1 MMDEFVSRVWRASH
15 GVRRFVVANAVSGVV
30 SVGCSL
36 WFVWVTKHIV
46 DLATRRVEGSWVAAV
61 GMLAGALALQLAAGV
76 AGKRSAVMATTRFS
90 NNLRSRLFERLMRAE
105 WTGKERFHSGD
116 AVNRL
121 AGDVASVSGFV
132 GNSVPGVFVTVV
144 QLLGAFGMMLWLDA
158 RMAWV
163 LVAVMPVALAC
174 SKLYMKRSRELTR
187 VIRDKESRMQRM
199 MQEDLQHRVLISSM
213 GYVGEAVSE
222 FGAVQRGFY
231 GMVMKRNDIAL
242 FSSGAVTV
250 GFMAGYALAFLWCA
264 MGLYSGGV
272 TFGAMTAFMQLV
284 SRVQRPVVELAG
296 YVPAVVQA
304 SVAVERLEEILQL
317 PEEEQGEGVSL
328 AGSAGLR
335 LSHVGFA
342 YPESD
347 RGVVCGWSHDFKP
360 CTLTVIAGGT
370 GAGKT
375 TLLMLML
382 GLLRPQTGSVML
394 YDGEKEVEASPLSR
408 TNICF
413 VPQGNSLL
421 SGTVRSNLLMA
432 RPDATEGE
440 MKEALVKS
448 AAEFVLELPEGL
460 DTECG
465 ERGTGLSEGQAQRI
479 AIARGLLQTGS
490 VLLLDEPSSAL
501 DAATERRV
509 LEGLEAEARQRTV
522 IVVSH
527 SPKLIG
533 QAPTVVR
540 L

>member
-1 MMDEFVSRVWRASH
+1 MNEFVNWLWRASH
-15 GVRRFVVANAVSGVV
+15 GVRRFVAANAVSGVV

-46 DLATRRVEGSWVAAV
+46 DLATRRTEGSWAVAV
-61 GMLAGALALQLAAGV
+61 GMLVGALALQLVASV

-121 AGDVASVSGFV
+121 AGDVASVSGLV
-132 GNSVPGVFVTVV
+132 GNTVPGAFVTLV
-144 QLLGAFGMMLWLDA
+144 QLVGAFGFMLWLDA

-187 VIRDKESRMQRM
+187 VIRDKESRMQTI

-213 GYVGEAVSE
+213 GYVGGSVKE
-222 FGAVQRGFY
+222 FGEVQRGFY

-242 FSSGAVTV
+242 FSSSAVTV
-250 GFMAGYALAFLWCA
+250 GFMTGYALAFLWCA

-284 SRVQRPVVELAG
+284 SRVQRPVVDLAG
-296 YVPAVVQA
+296 CVPAVVQA

-317 PEEEQGEGVSL
+317 PEERQGTAEMLEGV
-328 AGSAGLR
+328 AGMR
-335 LSHVGFA
+335 LTHVGFA
-342 YPESD
+342 YPDSD
-347 RGVVCGWSHDFKP
+347 RGVICGWSHDFKP
-360 CTLTVIAGGT
+360 RTLTVIAGGT

-375 TLLMLML
+375 TLLRLML
-382 GLLRPQTGSVML
+382 GLLRPQTGSVVL
-394 YDGEKEVEASPLSR
+394 YDAKREVAASPLSR
-408 TNICF
+408 RNICY

-421 SGTVRSNLLMA
+421 SGSVRSNLLMA
-432 RPDATEGE
+432 KPDATDAE
-440 MKEALVKS
+440 MEAALVKA
-448 AAEFVLELPEGL
+448 AAEFVLELPDGL
-460 DTECG
+460 NTECG
-465 ERGTGLSEGQAQRI
+465 ERGAGLSEGQAQRI
-479 AIARGLLQTGS
+479 AIARGLLQKGS

-501 DAATERRV
+501 DAATERRL
-509 LEGLEAEARQRTV
+509 LESLEDEARQRTV

-527 SPKLIG
+527 SPKLIS
-533 QAPTVVR
+533 QAPVVVR